1 MCGGGTSDGTVV
13 NGGFR
18 QGTDNAGD
26 GGKILIVSEY
36 TVTEKD
42 DVIIGQIGV
51 GSRGINGCLHQGIK
65 LCQTGVI
72 GIYTMVLQGAAQY
85 QQHDRAGSDSV

>member
-36 TVTEKD
+36 AVTEKD

-51 GSRGINGCLHQGIK
+51 GSRGIKGCLHQVSTVSDWSYQHLYHGIAR
-65 LCQTGVI
+65 CRSI
-72 GIYTMVLQGAAQY
+72 PAA
-85 QQHDRAGSDSV
+85 

>member
-36 TVTEKD
+36 AVTEKD

-51 GSRGINGCLHQGIK
+51 GSRH
-65 LCQTGVI
+65 
-72 GIYTMVLQGAAQY
+72 
-85 QQHDRAGSDSV
+85 